1 MKNVWLRELQSIA
14 PEGMLKFVVANKN
27 DLLEDVEE
35 SKDSSSKDYV
45 TDKML
50 REFAMS
56 KKAEPMKVSAKK
68 NTGIDEV
75 F

>member
-1 MKNVWLRELQSIA
+1 MAIA
-14 PEGMLKFVVANKN
+14 PEGMLKFVVGNKN
-27 DLLEDVEE
+27 DLVEDVEE
-35 SKDSSSKDYV
+35 SKDSSSRDIV

-50 REFAMS
+50 REFAMT

-68 NTGIDEV
+68 NNGIDEV